1 MRRQYFKI
9 ALIVLT
15 LAAAAC
21 GRRSGGE
28 SEEVLSESIGP
39 SEEEMARLQ
48 QQLAAIE
55 KEKQMADSLAEVKR
69 KLGEEPVYIINTNY
83 GIIKVK
89 LYNDTPRHRDN
100 FIKLA
105 NSGYY
110 NGTLFHRV
118 VKNFMIQGG
127 DPYTRDTTKI
137 DQWGEGGPGY
147 TIESEFILDHVH
159 KKGALAAARRGDI
172 ANPMK
177 ESHGSQFYI
186 VVDGDACFHLNGDYT
201 VFGEV
206 VEGMKTVELI
216 ASAKTNKYDRPL
228 QDVKVISIRLEGTPE
243 ILLKDS
249 EEGGQERSLSDAEK
263 LEELKRKY
271 GNLKDVDEMRKER
284 EAAEKSLPDTET
296 IDEDDPNKEGAGI
309 DRSTESQEQ
318 IVEENSDTRENR

>member
-1 MRRQYFKI
+1 MKKYI
-9 ALIVLT
+9 YILASAL
-15 LAAAAC
+15 LALSISAC
-21 GRRSGGE
+21 GGRNSQGGE
-28 SEEVLSESIGP
+28 EELSDSIGP
-39 SEEEMARLQ
+39 SAEQLAALQ
-48 QQLAAIE
+48 QQIANIEREKAI
-55 KEKQMADSLAEVKR
+55 ADSLAEVHR
-69 KLGEEPVYIINTNY
+69 KMGVEPVYIINTNY

-118 VKNFMIQGG
+118 VRNFMIQGG
-127 DPYTRDTTKI
+127 DPYTRDTTMRE
-137 DQWGEGGPGY
+137 QWGEGGPGY
-147 TIESEFILDHVH
+147 TIESEFIPDHVH

-228 QDVKVISIRLEGTPE
+228 QDVMVISIRLEGAPE
-243 ILLKDS
+243 LNMSRDAAQ
-249 EEGGQERSLSDAEK
+249 EEGSGMSDAEK

-271 GNLKDVDEMRKER
+271 GNLKDIDELHKER
-284 EAAEKSLPDTET
+284 QAAEQAQKSQTEEEA
-296 IDEDDPNKEGAGI
+296 IVEDDPNNEG
-309 DRSTESQEQ
+309 EVQEV
-318 IVEENSDTRENR
+318 ILEENGHRQE